1 MTSRSP
7 ADPPVR
13 GAAPTDPLGFADELL
28 SENERGKLASL
39 RALLEERARPHLAQ
53 WWERA
58 ESPAHLRAELA
69 ALDLEDDPALLDAD
83 GVPNPYYTGFK
94 HFEFQRFDASIGTLY
109 GGQIAMFRTAVREGG
124 SPEQVARLDPRIP
137 TFELTGCF
145 ALTEPEHGS
154 DVASGM
160 TTTAVRD
167 GDDWRLTGRKRWIG
181 NAALSDVLLVFAKD
195 ADDEAVKAFLV
206 PRTAPGVSVTD
217 IPGKIALRMVR
228 NGDIVLDDVR
238 VPESERLQ
246 RIASFRDVAAIL
258 AKLRYVIGWNAAGM
272 QTGAYEAAL
281 RYALGRE
288 QFGRPIA
295 GFQLIQEKLA
305 RMLGNATATLAFA
318 VRLTELA
325 RRNELTDAVA
335 ALAKTWAADRVR
347 ETVALGRE
355 IAGAEGIRVEHDLAR
370 FFADAE
376 AVYTFEGT
384 HEMNSL
390 IVGRDITGLSAF
402 TR

>member
-1 MTSRSP
+1 MTP
-7 ADPPVR
+7 ADPLAP
-13 GAAPTDPLGFADELL
+13 PTDPLGYADELL
-28 SENERGKLASL
+28 DDVERDKLASL
-39 RALLEERARPHLAQ
+39 RTLLHERARPHLAE

-58 ESPAHLRAELA
+58 ECPAHLREELA
-69 ALDLEDDPALLDAD
+69 ALELEDDPALLREN
-83 GVPNPYYTGFK
+83 GRPSPVYTGFK
-94 HFEFQRFDASIGTLY
+94 HFEFQRVDASIGTIY
-109 GGQIAMFRTAVREGG
+109 GGQTGMFRTVLREGG
-124 SPEQVARLDPRIP
+124 SPDQVARLDPHVAS
-137 TFELTGCF
+137 FAFTGCF
-145 ALTEPEHGS
+145 ALTEPDHGS

-160 TTTAVRD
+160 ATTAVRD
-167 GDDWRLTGRKRWIG
+167 GDGWRITGHKRWIG
-181 NAALSDVLLVFAKD
+181 NAPISDYAIVIARSAED
-195 ADDEAVKAFLV
+195 GQAKAFLV
-206 PRTAPGVSVTD
+206 PTDAEGVEMTD
-217 IPGKIALRMVR
+217 IDGKIALRMVR
-228 NGDIVLDDVR
+228 NADIRLDDVF
-238 VPESERLQ
+238 VPDDARLP
-246 RIASFRDVAAIL
+246 RIESFRDVSRIL

-281 RYALGRE
+281 AYALRRE

-295 GFQLIQEKLA
+295 GFQLIQEKLT

-318 VRLTELA
+318 VRLTA
-325 RRNELTDAVA
+325 LTERDALDDATA

-355 IAGAEGIRVEHDLAR
+355 IAGAEGIRVHNDLAR

-390 IVGRDITGLSAF
+390 IVGRAISGLSAF